1 MKKILL
7 VTLSIIISV
16 SIYGMGDKVKNP
28 KHSKD
33 SYNNVQVPS
42 PKQTLIGSQSPDFSF
57 TGVDGT
63 HYNLSD
69 FKGKKIILDFW
80 ATWCPPCVAEIP
92 HFVAIQKEYPNVQVI
107 GISVDRGSAVQ
118 AVRDF
123 IVDKNINYPITMG
136 NEDIIAKFGDIK
148 SIPTTFLIDE
158 NFTVK
163 QKAVGY
169 KNKEFFEQHLELQK

>member
-92 HFVAIQKEYPNVQVI
+92 HFVAIQK
-107 GISVDRGSAVQ
+107 
-118 AVRDF
+118 
-123 IVDKNINYPITMG
+123 
-136 NEDIIAKFGDIK
+136 
-148 SIPTTFLIDE
+148 SIQMFKL
-158 NFTVK
+158 
-163 QKAVGY
+163 
-169 KNKEFFEQHLELQK
+169 